1 MHFGSLYLN
10 NMDPDPDQTAPTG
23 AAWLG
28 FIVPMYFG
36 SRYLNNMDPDLDQ
49 TAPTE
54 AAELGFIVF
63 ASLMNA
69 FLECTWIWTTDTIF
83 WN

>member
-1 MHFGSLYLN
+1 MHFGSLYSN

-36 SRYLNNMDPDLDQ
+36 SLYLNNMDPDPDQ
-49 TAPTE
+49 TAPT
-54 AAELGFIVF
+54 AWLGFTHESFSGVEYEQQTPFIETKPIL
-63 ASLMNA
+63 AG
-69 FLECTWIWTTDTIF
+69 
-83 WN
+83 